1 MLAPAPQTRSQQ
13 LPEKA
18 RARRALDGTAGAKA
32 QARSLRRSARRL
44 RLVPSHPPLRRM
56 DPGSPGTEQD
66 PQQEKL
72 DSRGSA
78 QPRSGDHAER
88 DRPQEVP
95 LKSYETI
102 LAQQIEQA
110 EKEMERPAR
119 SLLLSGFAAGIEIG
133 FGPFL
138 MALILTSTRGI
149 YADPTIELLEAFAY
163 SVGFII
169 VIIGRSELFTEHTAL
184 AIQPVLAG
192 RAPVAALLRLWAL
205 VYISNI
211 AGAATFAAFAAWIG
225 PALGEAESWAFVEIA
240 SKYVDHAWWLLLI
253 GGILAG
259 WLMGLLAWL
268 VTAARDTIGQ
278 IVLIALVTTGIALAH
293 LQHSIA
299 GTVEVL
305 AGVLSGDEVT
315 WVEFGRFLLWSTVGN
330 AVGGVVFVALLKF
343 GHVRRGE

>member
-1 MLAPAPQTRSQQ
+1 M
-13 LPEKA
+13 EN
-18 RARRALDGTAGAKA
+18 
-32 QARSLRRSARRL
+32 
-44 RLVPSHPPLRRM
+44 
-56 DPGSPGTEQD
+56 D
-66 PQQEKL
+66 PQREKL

-78 QPRSGDHAER
+78 PERSGEPSARDH
-88 DRPQEVP
+88 PQEVP
-95 LKSYETI
+95 LKAYETI
-102 LAQQIEQA
+102 LAQQVAQA

-119 SLLLSGFAAGIEIG
+119 ELLISGFAAGIEIG

-149 YADPTIELLEAFAY
+149 YADPTVELLQAVAY

-169 VIIGRSELFTEHTAL
+169 VILGRSELFTEHTAL

-192 RAPVAALLRLWAL
+192 RAPVAGLLRLWAL
-205 VYISNI
+205 VYVSNI
-211 AGAATFAAFAAWIG
+211 SGAAAFAAFAAWIG
-225 PALGEAESWAFVEIA
+225 PELGEAQSWAFVEIA
-240 SKYVDHAWWLLLI
+240 SKYVDHPWWLLLI

-278 IVLIALVTTGIALAH
+278 IVLIGLVTVGIALAH

-305 AGVLSGDEVT
+305 AGVLSGDQVT
-315 WVEFGRFLLWSTVGN
+315 WAEFGQFLLWSTVGN
-330 AVGGVVFVALLKF
+330 AVGGVVFVALLKY
-343 GHVRRGE
+343 GHVRRGGE